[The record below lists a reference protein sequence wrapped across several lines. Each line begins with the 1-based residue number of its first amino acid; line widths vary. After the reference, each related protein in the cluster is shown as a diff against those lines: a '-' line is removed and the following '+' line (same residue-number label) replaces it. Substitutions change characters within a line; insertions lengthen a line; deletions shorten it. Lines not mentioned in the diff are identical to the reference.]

1 MPKPN
6 VLRDNRDLRLL
17 FVAQN
22 LSFMGDWFT
31 FVALA
36 GLVQDVTD
44 SAFLVSLLL
53 VAFSL
58 PSFLASPLGGP
69 VADRYD
75 RRQVLIVVSILQ
87 AVSACGLL
95 FIGETHIWLAFVSQG
110 LIAAFAAFVRPA
122 VEAAVPNLARDPDE
136 LRRANALFG
145 SSWGVMLA
153 VGAGLGGI
161 FSEAFGRQAAF
172 IADIATFVVAAGLIA
187 MVKRPMQE
195 DRGASRAPVR
205 PIADMREAIELSR
218 RDSTILAL
226 LASKMTFAIG
236 AGVVSQLAV
245 YAADAFSSGDAG
257 RGLLLG
263 ARGVGSGL
271 GPIIGAR
278 FAKGDLRRVLLVCG
292 VAGLV
297 FSAGYLAAAAAPM
310 LIIAGACVMFAHLG
324 GGAQWTLS
332 TYGLQVRAP
341 DDMRGRVLA
350 GDFALITLSLALSS
364 VAAGIV
370 SEQVGARATV
380 AIFGA
385 IAAAS
390 STVYLLLTR
399 ATCETNCRPSQA
411 SMRLRNLASVAVAFT
426 PTGFTD
432 SMVTPADRNAATRS
446 FT

>member
-399 ATCETNCRPSQA
+399 NVRNKLQA
-411 SMRLRNLASVAVAFT
+411 
-426 PTGFTD
+426 
-432 SMVTPADRNAATRS
+432 
-446 FT
+446 

>member
-1 MPKPN
+1 MRKPN

-36 GLVQDVTD
+36 GLVQDATD

-87 AVSACGLL
+87 AIAACGLL
-95 FIGETHIWLAFVSQG
+95 FIGDTHIWLAFVSQG

-161 FSEAFGRQAAF
+161 FAETFGRQAAF

-187 MVKRPMQE
+187 LVQRPMQE
-195 DRGASRAPVR
+195 ERGATRAPVR
-205 PIADMREAIELSR
+205 PIADMREALELAR

-245 YAADAFSSGDAG
+245 YAADAFAAGDAG
-257 RGLLLG
+257 RGYLLG
-263 ARGVGSGL
+263 ARGIGSGL

-292 VAGLV
+292 VAGTV
-297 FSAGYLAAAAAPM
+297 FSIGYMAAAAAPV
-310 LIIAGACVMFAHLG
+310 LLVAALCVMFAHLG

-341 DDMRGRVLA
+341 DEMRGRVLA

-364 VAAGIV
+364 VAAGVV
-370 SEQVGARATV
+370 SEQVGSRATV

-385 IAAAS
+385 IAAAAS
-390 STVYLLLTR
+390 LVYLLLTR
-399 ATCETNCRPSQA
+399 NVRAALQSPPT
-411 SMRLRNLASVAVAFT
+411 SV
-426 PTGFTD
+426 
-432 SMVTPADRNAATRS
+432 
-446 FT
+446 

>member
-1 MPKPN
+1 VRKPN

-36 GLVQDVTD
+36 GLVQDVTN
-44 SAFLVSLLL
+44 SALLVSLLL

-75 RRQVLIVVSILQ
+75 RRQVLIVVSMLQ
-87 AVSACGLL
+87 AVAACGLL
-95 FIGETHIWLAFVSQG
+95 FIGTTHIWLAFVSQG

-161 FSEAFGRQAAF
+161 FAETFGRQAAF

-187 MVKRPMQE
+187 LVKRPMQE
-195 DRGASRAPVR
+195 DRGPVRAPVR
-205 PIADMREAIELSR
+205 PIADMREALDLAR

-245 YAADAFSSGDAG
+245 YAADAFAAGDAG
-257 RGLLLG
+257 RGYLLG
-263 ARGVGSGL
+263 ARGIGSGI

-292 VAGLV
+292 VAGMV
-297 FSAGYLAAAAAPM
+297 FSVGYMAAAAAPI
-310 LIIAGACVMFAHLG
+310 LLVAAVSVMFAHLG

-341 DDMRGRVLA
+341 DEMRGRVLA

-364 VAAGIV
+364 VAAGLV

-385 IAAAS
+385 LAAATS
-390 STVYLLLTR
+390 LAYLLLTR
-399 ATCETNCRPSQA
+399 RVRAE
-411 SMRLRNLASVAVAFT
+411 LRSVA
-426 PTGFTD
+426 
-432 SMVTPADRNAATRS
+432 
-446 FT
+446 

>member
-1 MPKPN
+1 VRKPN

-36 GLVQDVTD
+36 GLVQDVTN
-44 SAFLVSLLL
+44 SALLVSLLL

-75 RRQVLIVVSILQ
+75 RRQVLIIVSMLQ
-87 AVSACGLL
+87 AVAACGLL
-95 FIGETHIWLAFVSQG
+95 FIGTTHIWLAFVSQG

-161 FSEAFGRQAAF
+161 FAETFGRQAAF
-172 IADIATFVVAAGLIA
+172 IADIATFVAAAGLIA
-187 MVKRPMQE
+187 LVRRPMQE
-195 DRGASRAPVR
+195 DRGPVRAPVR
-205 PIADMREAIELSR
+205 PIADMREALELAR

-245 YAADAFSSGDAG
+245 YAADAFAAGDAG
-257 RGLLLG
+257 RGYLLG
-263 ARGVGSGL
+263 ARGIGSGI

-278 FAKGDLRRVLLVCG
+278 FAKGDLGRVLLVCG
-292 VAGLV
+292 VAGMV
-297 FSAGYLAAAAAPM
+297 FSVGYLAAAAAPI
-310 LIIAGACVMFAHLG
+310 LLVAAASVMFAHLG

-341 DDMRGRVLA
+341 DEMRGRVLA

-364 VAAGIV
+364 VAAGLV

-385 IAAAS
+385 LAAATS
-390 STVYLLLTR
+390 LVYLMLTR
-399 ATCETNCRPSQA
+399 RVRAE
-411 SMRLRNLASVAVAFT
+411 LRS
-426 PTGFTD
+426 
-432 SMVTPADRNAATRS
+432 AA
-446 FT
+446 

>member
-1 MPKPN
+1 MRKPN

-44 SAFLVSLLL
+44 SALLVSLLL

-75 RRQVLIVVSILQ
+75 RRQVLIVVSVLQ
-87 AVSACGLL
+87 AIAACGLL
-95 FIGETHIWLAFVSQG
+95 FIGTTHIWLAFVSQG

-161 FSEAFGRQAAF
+161 FAETFGRQAAF
-172 IADIATFVVAAGLIA
+172 IADIATFVIAAGLIA
-187 MVKRPMQE
+187 LVKRPMQE
-195 DRGASRAPVR
+195 DRGPVRAPVR
-205 PIADMREAIELSR
+205 PIADMREALDLAR

-245 YAADAFSSGDAG
+245 YAADAFAAGDAG
-257 RGLLLG
+257 RGYLLG
-263 ARGVGSGL
+263 ARGIGSGI

-292 VAGLV
+292 VAGMV
-297 FSAGYLAAAAAPM
+297 FSVGYMAAAAAPI
-310 LIIAGACVMFAHLG
+310 LLVAAVSVMFAHLG

-341 DDMRGRVLA
+341 DEMRGRVLA

-364 VAAGIV
+364 VAAGLV

-385 IAAAS
+385 LAAATS
-390 STVYLLLTR
+390 LAYLLLTR
-399 ATCETNCRPSQA
+399 RVRAE
-411 SMRLRNLASVAVAFT
+411 LRGVA
-426 PTGFTD
+426 
-432 SMVTPADRNAATRS
+432 
-446 FT
+446 

>member
-17 FVAQN
+17 FVTQN

-205 PIADMREAIELSR
+205 PIADMREAIELAR

-399 ATCETNCRPSQA
+399 NVRAKLQA
-411 SMRLRNLASVAVAFT
+411 
-426 PTGFTD
+426 
-432 SMVTPADRNAATRS
+432 
-446 FT
+446 

>member
-1 MPKPN
+1 MRKPN

-22 LSFMGDWFT
+22 LSYLGDWFT

-75 RRQVLIVVSILQ
+75 RRQVLIVVSMLQ
-87 AVSACGLL
+87 AISACGLL
-95 FIGETHIWLAFVSQG
+95 FIGTTHIWLAFVSQG

-172 IADIATFVVAAGLIA
+172 VADIATFVVAAGLIA

-195 DRGASRAPVR
+195 DRGTQRAPVR
-205 PIADMREAIELSR
+205 PVADMREAIELAR

-226 LASKMTFAIG
+226 LASKMTFAVG

-297 FSAGYLAAAAAPM
+297 FSAGYLAAAAAPV
-310 LIIAGACVMFAHLG
+310 LIIASACVMFAHLG

-350 GDFALITLSLALSS
+350 GDFALITLSLAVSS

-390 STVYLLLTR
+390 STIYLLLTR
-399 ATCETNCRPSQA
+399 NVRAKLQA
-411 SMRLRNLASVAVAFT
+411 
-426 PTGFTD
+426 
-432 SMVTPADRNAATRS
+432 
-446 FT
+446 

>member
-1 MPKPN
+1 MRKPN
-6 VLRDNRDLRLL
+6 VLRDNHDLRLL

-22 LSFMGDWFT
+22 LSYLGDWFT

-58 PSFLASPLGGP
+58 PSFLTSPLGGP

-75 RRQVLIVVSILQ
+75 RRQVLIVVSMLQ
-87 AVSACGLL
+87 AISACGLL
-95 FIGETHIWLAFVSQG
+95 FIGTTHIWLAFVSQG

-172 IADIATFVVAAGLIA
+172 VADIATFVVAAGLIA

-195 DRGASRAPVR
+195 DRGTQRAPVR
-205 PIADMREAIELSR
+205 PVADMREAIELAR

-226 LASKMTFAIG
+226 LASKMTFAVG

-297 FSAGYLAAAAAPM
+297 FSAGYLAAAAAPV
-310 LIIAGACVMFAHLG
+310 LIIASACVMFAHLG

-350 GDFALITLSLALSS
+350 GDFALITLSLAVSS

-390 STVYLLLTR
+390 STIYLLLTR
-399 ATCETNCRPSQA
+399 NVRAKLQA
-411 SMRLRNLASVAVAFT
+411 
-426 PTGFTD
+426 
-432 SMVTPADRNAATRS
+432 
-446 FT
+446 

>member
-205 PIADMREAIELSR
+205 PIADMREAIELAR

-399 ATCETNCRPSQA
+399 NVRAKLQA
-411 SMRLRNLASVAVAFT
+411 
-426 PTGFTD
+426 
-432 SMVTPADRNAATRS
+432 
-446 FT
+446 

>member
-1 MPKPN
+1 MRKPN

-36 GLVQDVTD
+36 GLVQDATD

-87 AVSACGLL
+87 AIAGCGLL
-95 FIGETHIWLAFVSQG
+95 FIGDTHIWLAFVSQG

-122 VEAAVPNLARDPDE
+122 VEAAVPNLACDPDE

-161 FSEAFGRQAAF
+161 FAETFGRQAAF

-187 MVKRPMQE
+187 LVQRPMQE
-195 DRGASRAPVR
+195 ERGATRAPVR
-205 PIADMREAIELSR
+205 PIADMREALELAR

-245 YAADAFSSGDAG
+245 YAADAFAAGDAG
-257 RGLLLG
+257 RGYLLG
-263 ARGVGSGL
+263 ARGIGSGL

-292 VAGLV
+292 VAGTV
-297 FSAGYLAAAAAPM
+297 FSIGYMAAAAAPV
-310 LIIAGACVMFAHLG
+310 LLVAALCVMFAHLG

-341 DDMRGRVLA
+341 DEMRGRVLA

-364 VAAGIV
+364 VAAGVV
-370 SEQVGARATV
+370 SEQVGSRATV

-385 IAAAS
+385 IAAAAS
-390 STVYLLLTR
+390 LVYLLLTR
-399 ATCETNCRPSQA
+399 NVRAALQSPPT
-411 SMRLRNLASVAVAFT
+411 SV
-426 PTGFTD
+426 
-432 SMVTPADRNAATRS
+432 
-446 FT
+446 

>member
-1 MPKPN
+1 MRKPN

-22 LSFMGDWFT
+22 LSYMGDWFT

-75 RRQVLIVVSILQ
+75 RRQVLVVVSILQ
-87 AVSACGLL
+87 AISACGLL
-95 FIGETHIWLAFVSQG
+95 FVGTTHIWLAFVSQG

-161 FSEAFGRQAAF
+161 YSEAFGRQAAF

-187 MVKRPMQE
+187 LIKRPMQE
-195 DRGASRAPVR
+195 DRGTARPPVR
-205 PIADMREAIELSR
+205 PIADMREAIELAR

-245 YAADAFSSGDAG
+245 YAADAFSAGDAG

-297 FSAGYLAAAAAPM
+297 FSAGYLAAAAAPV
-310 LIIAGACVMFAHLG
+310 LLVASASVTFAHLG

-380 AIFGA
+380 AIFGT
-385 IAAAS
+385 IAAAAS
-390 STVYLLLTR
+390 LIYLLLTR
-399 ATCETNCRPSQA
+399 SVRAALTNQ
-411 SMRLRNLASVAVAFT
+411 
-426 PTGFTD
+426 
-432 SMVTPADRNAATRS
+432 
-446 FT
+446 

>member
-1 MPKPN
+1 
-6 VLRDNRDLRLL
+6 LRDNRDLRLL

-36 GLVQDVTD
+36 GLVQDVTN
-44 SAFLVSLLL
+44 SALLVSLLL

-75 RRQVLIVVSILQ
+75 RRQVLIVVSMLQ
-87 AVSACGLL
+87 AVAACGLL
-95 FIGETHIWLAFVSQG
+95 FIGTTHIWLAFVSQG

-161 FSEAFGRQAAF
+161 FAETFGRQAAF
-172 IADIATFVVAAGLIA
+172 IADIATFIVAAGLIA
-187 MVKRPMQE
+187 LVKRPMQE
-195 DRGASRAPVR
+195 DRGPVRAPVR
-205 PIADMREAIELSR
+205 PIADMREALDLAR

-245 YAADAFSSGDAG
+245 YAADAFSAGDAG
-257 RGLLLG
+257 RGYLLG
-263 ARGVGSGL
+263 ARGIGSGI

-292 VAGLV
+292 VAGMV
-297 FSAGYLAAAAAPM
+297 FSVGYMAAAAAPI
-310 LIIAGACVMFAHLG
+310 LLVAAVSVMFAHLG

-341 DDMRGRVLA
+341 DEMRGRVLA

-364 VAAGIV
+364 VAAGLV

-385 IAAAS
+385 LAAATS
-390 STVYLLLTR
+390 LVYLGLTR
-399 ATCETNCRPSQA
+399 RVRAE
-411 SMRLRNLASVAVAFT
+411 LRSVT
-426 PTGFTD
+426 
-432 SMVTPADRNAATRS
+432 
-446 FT
+446 

>member
-1 MPKPN
+1 MRKPN

-44 SAFLVSLLL
+44 SALLVSLLL

-75 RRQVLIVVSILQ
+75 RRQVLIVVSVLQ
-87 AVSACGLL
+87 AIAACGLL
-95 FIGETHIWLAFVSQG
+95 FIGTTHIWLAFVSQG

-161 FSEAFGRQAAF
+161 FAETFGRQAAF
-172 IADIATFVVAAGLIA
+172 IADIATFVIAAGLIA
-187 MVKRPMQE
+187 LVKRPMQE
-195 DRGASRAPVR
+195 DRGPVRAPVR
-205 PIADMREAIELSR
+205 PIADMREALDLAR

-245 YAADAFSSGDAG
+245 YAADAFAAGDAG
-257 RGLLLG
+257 RGYLLG
-263 ARGVGSGL
+263 ARGIGSGI

-292 VAGLV
+292 VAGMV
-297 FSAGYLAAAAAPM
+297 FSVGYMAAAAAPILLVAAM
-310 LIIAGACVMFAHLG
+310 SVMFAHLG

-341 DDMRGRVLA
+341 DEMRGRVLA

-364 VAAGIV
+364 VAAGLV

-385 IAAAS
+385 LAAATS
-390 STVYLLLTR
+390 LAYLLLTR
-399 ATCETNCRPSQA
+399 RVRAE
-411 SMRLRNLASVAVAFT
+411 LRGVA
-426 PTGFTD
+426 
-432 SMVTPADRNAATRS
+432 
-446 FT
+446 

>member
-1 MPKPN
+1 VRKSN

-36 GLVQDVTD
+36 GLVQDVTN
-44 SAFLVSLLL
+44 SALLVSLLL

-75 RRQVLIVVSILQ
+75 RRQVLIVVSMLQ
-87 AVSACGLL
+87 AVAACGLL
-95 FIGETHIWLAFVSQG
+95 FIGTTHIWLAFVSQG

-161 FSEAFGRQAAF
+161 FAETFGRQAAF
-172 IADIATFVVAAGLIA
+172 IADIATFIVAAGLIA
-187 MVKRPMQE
+187 LVKRPMQE
-195 DRGASRAPVR
+195 DRGPVRAPVR
-205 PIADMREAIELSR
+205 PIADMREALDLAR

-245 YAADAFSSGDAG
+245 YAADAFSAGDAG
-257 RGLLLG
+257 RGYLLG
-263 ARGVGSGL
+263 ARGIGSGI

-292 VAGLV
+292 VAGMV
-297 FSAGYLAAAAAPM
+297 FSVGYMAAAAAPI
-310 LIIAGACVMFAHLG
+310 LLVAAVSVMFAHLG

-341 DDMRGRVLA
+341 DEMRGRVLA

-364 VAAGIV
+364 VAAGLV

-385 IAAAS
+385 LAAATS
-390 STVYLLLTR
+390 LVYLGLTR
-399 ATCETNCRPSQA
+399 RVRAE
-411 SMRLRNLASVAVAFT
+411 LRSVT
-426 PTGFTD
+426 
-432 SMVTPADRNAATRS
+432 
-446 FT
+446 

>member
-1 MPKPN
+1 MRKPN

-44 SAFLVSLLL
+44 SALLVSLLL

-75 RRQVLIVVSILQ
+75 RRQVLIVVSVLQ
-87 AVSACGLL
+87 AIAACGLL
-95 FIGETHIWLAFVSQG
+95 FIGTTHIWLAFVSQG

-161 FSEAFGRQAAF
+161 FAETFGRQAAF
-172 IADIATFVVAAGLIA
+172 IADIATFVIAAGLIA
-187 MVKRPMQE
+187 LVKRPMQE
-195 DRGASRAPVR
+195 DRGPVRAPVR
-205 PIADMREAIELSR
+205 PIADMREALDLAR

-245 YAADAFSSGDAG
+245 YAADAFAAGDAG
-257 RGLLLG
+257 RGYLLG
-263 ARGVGSGL
+263 ARGIGSGI

-292 VAGLV
+292 VAGMV
-297 FSAGYLAAAAAPM
+297 FSVGYMAAAAAPI
-310 LIIAGACVMFAHLG
+310 LLVAAVSVMFAHLG

-341 DDMRGRVLA
+341 DEMRGRVLA
-350 GDFALITLSLALSS
+350 GDFVLITLSLALSS
-364 VAAGIV
+364 VAAGLV

-385 IAAAS
+385 LAAATS
-390 STVYLLLTR
+390 LAYLLLTR
-399 ATCETNCRPSQA
+399 RVRAE
-411 SMRLRNLASVAVAFT
+411 LRSVA
-426 PTGFTD
+426 
-432 SMVTPADRNAATRS
+432 
-446 FT
+446 

>member
-1 MPKPN
+1 
-6 VLRDNRDLRLL
+6 
-17 FVAQN
+17 
-22 LSFMGDWFT
+22 
-31 FVALA
+31 
-36 GLVQDVTD
+36 
-44 SAFLVSLLL
+44 
-53 VAFSL
+53 
-58 PSFLASPLGGP
+58 
-69 VADRYD
+69 
-75 RRQVLIVVSILQ
+75 LQ
-87 AVSACGLL
+87 AVAACGLL
-95 FIGETHIWLAFVSQG
+95 FIGTTHIWLAFVSQG

-161 FSEAFGRQAAF
+161 FAETFGRQAAF

-187 MVKRPMQE
+187 LVKRPMQE
-195 DRGASRAPVR
+195 DRGPVRAPVR
-205 PIADMREAIELSR
+205 PIADMREALDLAR

-245 YAADAFSSGDAG
+245 YAADAFSAGDAG
-257 RGLLLG
+257 RGYLLG
-263 ARGVGSGL
+263 ARGIGSGI

-292 VAGLV
+292 VAGMV
-297 FSAGYLAAAAAPM
+297 FSVGYMAAAAAPI
-310 LIIAGACVMFAHLG
+310 LLVAAVSVMFAHLG

-341 DDMRGRVLA
+341 DD
-350 GDFALITLSLALSS
+350 FALITLSLALSS
-364 VAAGIV
+364 VAAGLV

-385 IAAAS
+385 LAAATS
-390 STVYLLLTR
+390 LVYLGLTR
-399 ATCETNCRPSQA
+399 RVRAE
-411 SMRLRNLASVAVAFT
+411 LRSVA
-426 PTGFTD
+426 
-432 SMVTPADRNAATRS
+432 
-446 FT
+446 

>member
-1 MPKPN
+1 VRKPN

-36 GLVQDVTD
+36 GLVQDVTN
-44 SAFLVSLLL
+44 SALLVSLLL

-75 RRQVLIVVSILQ
+75 RRQVLIVVSMLQ
-87 AVSACGLL
+87 AVAACGLL
-95 FIGETHIWLAFVSQG
+95 FIGTTHIWLAFVSQG

-161 FSEAFGRQAAF
+161 FAETFGRQAAF

-187 MVKRPMQE
+187 LVKRPMQE
-195 DRGASRAPVR
+195 DRGPVRAPVR
-205 PIADMREAIELSR
+205 PIADMREALDLAR

-245 YAADAFSSGDAG
+245 YAADAFAAGDAG
-257 RGLLLG
+257 RGYLLG
-263 ARGVGSGL
+263 ARGIGSGI

-292 VAGLV
+292 VAGMV
-297 FSAGYLAAAAAPM
+297 FSVGYMAAAAAPIL
-310 LIIAGACVMFAHLG
+310 LIAAVSVMFAHLG

-341 DDMRGRVLA
+341 DEMRGRVLA

-364 VAAGIV
+364 VAAGLV

-385 IAAAS
+385 LAAATS
-390 STVYLLLTR
+390 LAYLLLTR
-399 ATCETNCRPSQA
+399 RVRAE
-411 SMRLRNLASVAVAFT
+411 LRSVA
-426 PTGFTD
+426 
-432 SMVTPADRNAATRS
+432 
-446 FT
+446 